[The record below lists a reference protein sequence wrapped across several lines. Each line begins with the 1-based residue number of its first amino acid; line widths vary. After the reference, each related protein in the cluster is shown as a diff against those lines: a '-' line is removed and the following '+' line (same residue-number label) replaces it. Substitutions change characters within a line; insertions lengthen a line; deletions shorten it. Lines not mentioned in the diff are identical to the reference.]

1 MTASLPEHVSVMLAE
16 VLAYLP
22 LRPGVVAVDGTV
34 GLAGH
39 SLAIA
44 QRIAPGGFFFG
55 TDWDQAML
63 ARARVRLEMAEGV
76 EVHLVHANYRELPE
90 RFSSTCASAGRPAL
104 ADAILLDLGL
114 NNAQIEDPSYGI
126 SFRTEGPL
134 DMRMDRS
141 VGEPAAAVLNRMS
154 VLQIEQMLWDLG
166 DERWARRIAQ
176 VIVERR
182 KTQPLRTTTDLVDCV
197 QAAVPAAKRDPRL
210 HPATRTFQ
218 AVRIYVNQE
227 MEGLQEA
234 LEEIAGLLAPGGVMV
249 VLAYHSG
256 EDRAVKRAFQTLARS
271 EAPYEVLTPKPER
284 PSAAEVAKNPKSRSA
299 LLRALRRLPLETA
312 S

>member
-1 MTASLPEHVSVMLAE
+1 MMAE
-16 VLAYLP
+16 VLGYLP
-22 LRPGVVAVDGTV
+22 LRPGAVALDGTV

-39 SLAIA
+39 SVAMA
-44 QRIAPGGFFFG
+44 ERIAPGGFFFG
-55 TDWDQAML
+55 TDWDEAML
-63 ARARVRLEMAEGV
+63 ARARERLQAVVGV
-76 EVHLVHANYRELPE
+76 EIHLAHADYRLLPE

-141 VGEPAAAVLNRMS
+141 VGEPASAILNRMS
-154 VLQIEQMLWDLG
+154 VGQIEQILWDLG

-182 KTQPLRTTTDLVDCV
+182 KTQPLRTTSDLVDCV

-227 MEGLQEA
+227 IDGLQEC
-234 LEEIAGLLAPGGVMV
+234 LEEMAGLLAPAGVMV

-256 EDRAVKRAFQTLARS
+256 EDRAVKRAFQSLARGGG
-271 EAPYEVLTPKPER
+271 PYEILTPKPER
-284 PSAAEVAKNPKSRSA
+284 PSAEEVAANPKSRSA
-299 LLRALRRLPLETA
+299 LLRALGRLPLETA